1 MKKNSG
7 RVASAGSRRTTR
19 RETSAEH
26 APSGAPRGSSTEA
39 PRKLRGSSAHPQLC
53 SKLQGVVVVIPS
65 KNLRSVF
72 SVLIVPRL
80 RLNRGTILGVPFSGR
95 LGTPNPD
102 TRFCTSTLLY
112 LDFTFYLLTFTHF
125 LLTTKQFYSLLLI
138 FYSLYPLSFH
148 FTYFTHFTHFIHLLT
163 LLLTL
168 LCCCCYAMGLTSL
181 LERRGFEP
189 KHAPSGAPRRSS
201 AKARQKLRESSA
213 EAQLIHS
220 YAARCMRVVVVIPSK
235 LRSL

>member
-1 MKKNSG
+1 MIFK
-7 RVASAGSRRTTR
+7 
-19 RETSAEH
+19 
-26 APSGAPRGSSTEA
+26 
-39 PRKLRGSSAHPQLC
+39 
-53 SKLQGVVVVIPS
+53 
-65 KNLRSVF
+65 
-72 SVLIVPRL
+72 IVPRL
-80 RLNRGTILGVPFSGR
+80 GGLNRGTILGVPFSGR

-163 LLLTL
+163 LLLTHFIVLLL
-168 LCCCCYAMGLTSL
+168 LCY
-181 LERRGFEP
+181 
-189 KHAPSGAPRRSS
+189 GAHLASRAARFRAGTRAEWSTPQKLGESS